1 MTITIQGT
9 QVIAGPSPTYFHF
22 YADEHVKHHSR
33 WDPDIQLE
41 NRSGEPLHVGSVLR
55 RQNTRSGTP
64 IQGSMEVGGIRARRS
79 IGMLIHDGPAQMR
92 GLAMFEPV
100 TEGRTR
106 ITVTIDL
113 PGKEP
118 KVDTTR
124 MAGGLQRTLD
134 TLKQLVESEL

>member
-9 QVIAGPSPTYFHF
+9 QVIDRPISDVFHF
-22 YADEHVKHHSR
+22 YADEHVKNHPR

-41 NRSGEPLHVGSVLR
+41 NPSGEPLRVGTVLR

-64 IQGSMEVGGIRARRS
+64 IQGSMEVVEFERDRS
-79 IGMLIHDGPAQMR
+79 IGMLIHDGPAEMR
-92 GLAMFEPV
+92 GLATFEPV

-113 PGKEP
+113 PGKDP

-124 MAGGLQRTLD
+124 MAGSLQRTLD